1 MKKGLEFIHDLIKS
15 NSKIGI
21 TPLLIREIHAISF
34 QWIFPDWAGSFRII
48 QVTYSGKATLQYF
61 QIPGLIAGLCED
73 LSSQLKNLPKTSKA
87 NFIDEVVR
95 LLFWFQYR
103 FVFIH
108 PFQDYNGLVG
118 RMLTVLLLLKLGLPA
133 VEIKVETQQDREKY
147 LDAMQS
153 GDEGDLTPLEKLIG
167 ETLTVQLLV

>member
-1 MKKGLEFIHDLIKS
+1 M
-15 NSKIGI
+15 
-21 TPLLIREIHAISF
+21 
-34 QWIFPDWAGSFRII
+34 
-48 QVTYSGKATLQYF
+48 TYSGKATLQYF